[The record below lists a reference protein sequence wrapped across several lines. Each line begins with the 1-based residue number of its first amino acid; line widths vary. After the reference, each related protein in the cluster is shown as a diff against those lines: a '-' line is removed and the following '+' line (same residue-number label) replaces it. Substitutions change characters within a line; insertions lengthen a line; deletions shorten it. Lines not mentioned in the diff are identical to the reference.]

1 MSIPSGDYQKCKKYL
16 YKKPQPD
23 FGQAQQCFRECAL
36 NPVQPLG
43 GQHDAS
49 GTWRLLP

>member
-1 MSIPSGDYQKCKKYL
+1 MSIRRRAAESAKGYL
-16 YKKPQPD
+16 HKKPQPD

-49 GTWRLLP
+49 GIWRLLP